1 MIYQK
6 SYTSFL
12 HTDYFYSRDYYSHKG
27 INASKSVFYQ
37 LAEPHHHRIAGYGM
51 IVVSASLATIGLLFL
66 GIGENVLFGDDI
78 QRAKTLEFEQ
88 CKETD
93 FLGEECR
100 KFDGRLK
107 IDQLDSGQQ
116 VIVGL
121 EDGVASKM
129 P

>member
-1 MIYQK
+1 
-6 SYTSFL
+6 
-12 HTDYFYSRDYYSHKG
+12 
-27 INASKSVFYQ
+27 
-37 LAEPHHHRIAGYGM
+37 M
-51 IVVSASLATIGLLFL
+51 IVVSASLATIGLLFM

-93 FLGEECR
+93 FMGEECR

-116 VIVGL
+116 VTVGL
-121 EDGVASKM
+121 EDGVASKA

>member
-27 INASKSVFYQ
+27 INASKRVFYQ
-37 LAEPHHHRIAGYGM
+37 LAEPHHQRQVGYAM
-51 IVVSASLATIGLLFL
+51 IVVSASLATIGLLFMF
-66 GIGENVLFGDDI
+66 IGENVLFGDDI
-78 QRAKTLEFEQ
+78 QRTKTLEFEQ
-88 CKETD
+88 CKETN

-116 VIVGL
+116 IIIGL
-121 EDGVASKM
+121 EDGVSSQM

>member
-1 MIYQK
+1 
-6 SYTSFL
+6 
-12 HTDYFYSRDYYSHKG
+12 
-27 INASKSVFYQ
+27 
-37 LAEPHHHRIAGYGM
+37 M

-66 GIGENVLFGDDI
+66 AIGENVLFGDDI
-78 QRAKTLEFEQ
+78 QREKTLEFEQ
-88 CKETD
+88 CKESN

-100 KFDGRLK
+100 KFDGRLI

-121 EDGVASKM
+121 EDGVGSKM

>member
-1 MIYQK
+1 M
-6 SYTSFL
+6 
-12 HTDYFYSRDYYSHKG
+12 
-27 INASKSVFYQ
+27 
-37 LAEPHHHRIAGYGM
+37 
-51 IVVSASLATIGLLFL
+51 

-88 CKETD
+88 CKETN
-93 FLGEECR
+93 FIGEECR

-121 EDGVASKM
+121 EDGVASKA

>member
-1 MIYQK
+1 
-6 SYTSFL
+6 
-12 HTDYFYSRDYYSHKG
+12 
-27 INASKSVFYQ
+27 
-37 LAEPHHHRIAGYGM
+37 M
-51 IVVSASLATIGLLFL
+51 IVVSASLAAIGLLFM

-88 CKETD
+88 CKETN

-100 KFDGRLK
+100 KFDSRLI
-107 IDQLDSGQQ
+107 IDQLDSGKQ

-121 EDGVASKM
+121 EDGVSSKM

>member
-1 MIYQK
+1 
-6 SYTSFL
+6 
-12 HTDYFYSRDYYSHKG
+12 
-27 INASKSVFYQ
+27 
-37 LAEPHHHRIAGYGM
+37 M
-51 IVVSASLATIGLLFL
+51 IVVSASLATIGLLFMF
-66 GIGENVLFGDDI
+66 IGENVLYGDDI
-78 QRAKTLEFEQ
+78 QRSKTLEFEQ
-88 CKETD
+88 CKETN

-121 EDGVASKM
+121 EDGVASKI